1 MGVAVGNMI
10 ERFVNKEYLI
20 KPCKKAM
27 CCFHSSQHPFC
38 LFKPAFFQSVH
49 SLLGFVYCVSIVD
62 ALHKL

>member
-10 ERFVNKEYLI
+10 ERFVNKEFLI
-20 KPCKKAM
+20 KPCM
-27 CCFHSSQHPFC
+27 CCFLSYEHPFC
-38 LFKPAFFQSVH
+38 LLKPAFFQSVH